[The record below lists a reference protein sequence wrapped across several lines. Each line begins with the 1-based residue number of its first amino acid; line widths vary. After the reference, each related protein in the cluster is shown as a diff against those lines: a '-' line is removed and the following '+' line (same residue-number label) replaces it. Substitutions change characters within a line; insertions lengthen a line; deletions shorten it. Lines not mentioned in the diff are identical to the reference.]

1 MCREWSGS
9 RPQPCFLLP
18 RWPHA
23 AAQESSC
30 PAARCTS
37 TIALPRFS
45 SALADAAPEPKE
57 RSEAPGWV
65 SNEQHVLY
73 SVAPRDDIC
82 IFLSET
88 AFSSSLRIEL
98 CRAVQKHTFQMLNS
112 QGLAKQRALCIS
124 PQSFK
129 KVPLIAVPPVY
140 SIYCTTWKFPGQK
153 VRRHGAHGI
162 SPALRGTRLAEE
174 WDRPFTCLYALQTP
188 SPAASPHMQKKRK
201 QHNKRPKNSSAG
213 RQLVYSFTPERP
225 RIQTNFKVKLVYLIK
240 GKAL

>member
-1 MCREWSGS
+1 VPVTLSPWLPGSERGAANPCLPLARFSASLLTTSAVAEAMAFSCKTLDGNCILVCREWSGS

-45 SALADAAPEPKE
+45 SALADATPEPKE

-112 QGLAKQRALCIS
+112 
-124 PQSFK
+124 
-129 KVPLIAVPPVY
+129 
-140 SIYCTTWKFPGQK
+140 
-153 VRRHGAHGI
+153 
-162 SPALRGTRLAEE
+162 
-174 WDRPFTCLYALQTP
+174 
-188 SPAASPHMQKKRK
+188 
-201 QHNKRPKNSSAG
+201 
-213 RQLVYSFTPERP
+213 
-225 RIQTNFKVKLVYLIK
+225 
-240 GKAL
+240 